1 MQLIQQGFFVVA
13 WSKLLFFSQFY
24 SIDPSRFFVV
34 AWSKMLFFSKIFAI
48 DPATFLLL
56 RDLNCCFFH
65 IFLQLN
71 LIGGSLLSKV
81 IRKCS
86 RYLLGSFQVLPPPLY
101 VMHPQL
107 LSTCHYI
114 VNFYIKIWHVSLGYA
129 NNFHPLNGGGGRH
142 KRKRSIWLY
151 SFFLLYNFFIWSY
164 AFCSRSKVL
173 SIS

>member
-1 MQLIQQGFFVVA
+1 
-13 WSKLLFFSQFY
+13 
-24 SIDPSRFFVV
+24 
-34 AWSKMLFFSKIFAI
+34 MLFFSKIFAI

-56 RDLNCCFFH
+56 SDLNCCFFH

-86 RYLLGSFQVLPPPLY
+86 HYLLGSFQVLPPPLY

-129 NNFHPLNGGGGRH
+129 NNFHPLNGGGGGGGGGGGING
-142 KRKRSIWLY
+142 KDQFDYIV
-151 SFFLLYNFFIWSY
+151 FFTIYFFYLII
-164 AFCSRSKVL
+164 CVL
-173 SIS
+173 FQK